1 MNKVSEGLAPRHS
14 AAFLAG
20 RVSHLLRL
28 STGQHLAAANIP
40 LSVEEH
46 IVLTV
51 VANLESP
58 QRMEPLA
65 DLLGRD
71 VTTLKR
77 QLDGLVK
84 AGLVARTRSS
94 EDGRGVVVS
103 VTMKGKGL
111 VEHTTALS
119 IAVRQGAM
127 RGISQADYEVL
138 VQVLSTMLDNLKKGL
153 RDGVPSGILESEITE
168 SEITEM
174 EQSLSL

>member
-1 MNKVSEGLAPRHS
+1 MANVSEGLDVRSS

-28 STGQHLAAANIP
+28 RTEQHLAAASIP

-51 VANLESP
+51 LAGLESP

-84 AGLVARTRSS
+84 AGLAARTRSS

-103 VTMKGKGL
+103 VTMKGKDL
-111 VEHTTALS
+111 IEHTTPLS
-119 IAVRQGAM
+119 LAVRQGAM

-138 VQVLSTMLDNLKKGL
+138 VQVLSTMLENLKEGL
-153 RDGVPSGILESEITE
+153 RDGVPSEITE
-168 SEITEM
+168 SGTTEM

>member
-1 MNKVSEGLAPRHS
+1 MSKKTEILNPRTS

-28 STGQHLAAANIP
+28 STGKHLAEANIP

-51 VANLESP
+51 LASLESP

-84 AGLVARTRSS
+84 ASLVTRTRSL
-94 EDGRGVVVS
+94 EDGRGVVIS
-103 VTMKGKGL
+103 VTTKGKDL
-111 VEHTTALS
+111 VEHTMPLS
-119 IAVRQGAM
+119 LAVRRGAM
-127 RGISQADYEVL
+127 KDISKADNEVL
-138 VQVLSTMLDNLKKGL
+138 VRVLSTMLENLKEGL
-153 RDGVPSGILESEITE
+153 RDGVPSEVLEESEVL
-168 SEITEM
+168 EM